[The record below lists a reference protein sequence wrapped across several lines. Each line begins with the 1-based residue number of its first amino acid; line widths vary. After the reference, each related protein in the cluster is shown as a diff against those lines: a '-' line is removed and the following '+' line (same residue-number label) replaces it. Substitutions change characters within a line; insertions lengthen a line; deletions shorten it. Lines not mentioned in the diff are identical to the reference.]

1 MSNNRRFQISYVQ
14 IAQDGVKARGP
25 LINGDNNFMLRAR
38 LNYQID
44 PETFYLYG
52 EIGKS
57 RKVFSVKAEK

>member
-1 MSNNRRFQISYVQ
+1 VQ

-57 RKVFSVKAEK
+57 RKVFSVTAEK